1 MAKQVARFIFT
12 SFSIM
17 RFILIVCF
25 FLALCQA
32 TSAQTVIG
40 KYAGEFLALGV
51 GGRQLGMGG
60 AAVALTNDVTSGYW
74 NPAGLAAINYPQ
86 LTFMHA
92 ENFGGIVGYDYAA
105 VAIPFQADKSFGI
118 SIVRLGV
125 ADVPDTRAV
134 WDNSRNDF
142 TEDAKHLG
150 VDMLISRFNA
160 ADYAVMF
167 SYAAA
172 STKNFSYGINAKV
185 IYRNIGTFA
194 SAKGIG
200 FDVGIIYQTSQGIL
214 LGASIQDVTTTLVS
228 WTTGRNELIAPTAKL
243 GGGYFFDV
251 FNGRIVLGADTD
263 LRFEGRKSTADFNIG
278 NMSFNFRGGAE
289 YSYKDAV
296 ALRVGMDDIGR
307 LTLGAGVKVSKLNI
321 DYAFAK
327 FDGADQIGNAHRV
340 SLQIELDQEDY
351 RRAGYS
357 PPASSEEPLKER
369 TPAEN

>member
-1 MAKQVARFIFT
+1 
-12 SFSIM
+12 M

-25 FLALCQA
+25 SLVLCQA
-32 TSAQTVIG
+32 TAAQTVIG

-60 AAVALTNDVTSGYW
+60 AAVALASDVTSGYW

-105 VAIPFQADKSFGI
+105 VAIPFQSNKSFGV
-118 SIVRLGV
+118 SVVRLGV

-142 TEDAKHLG
+142 TDDAKRLG

-167 SYAAA
+167 SYAAS
-172 STKNFSYGINAKV
+172 STKNFSYGMNAKV

-200 FDVGIIYQTSQGIL
+200 FDVGMIYRASNGIL
-214 LGASIQDVTTTLVS
+214 LGASAQDVTTTLVS
-228 WTTGRNELIAPTAKL
+228 WSTGRNELIAPTAKL
-243 GGGYFFDV
+243 GAGYMLDALD
-251 FNGRIVLGADTD
+251 GRFTFGADAD
-263 LRFEGRKSTADFNIG
+263 VRFEGRKSTAHFNVG

-289 YSYKDAV
+289 YAYKDAV
-296 ALRVGMDDIGR
+296 ALRAGMDDIGR
-307 LTLGAGVKVSKLNI
+307 ITLGAGVKLSKLNI

-327 FDGADQIGNAHRV
+327 FDGADQIGNSHRI
-340 SLQIELDQEDY
+340 SLQIELDQEEY
-351 RRAGYS
+351 RRTGYTPPS
-357 PPASSEEPLKER
+357 PSINPTTEEKPAS
-369 TPAEN
+369 EN

>member
-1 MAKQVARFIFT
+1 
-12 SFSIM
+12 M
-17 RFILIVCF
+17 RFILIGCIT
-25 FLALCQA
+25 LALCQA

-74 NPAGLAAINYPQ
+74 NPAGLAAVNYPQ

-105 VAIPFQADKSFGI
+105 VAIPFQTNKSFGI
-118 SIVRLGV
+118 SVIRLGV

-142 TEDAKHLG
+142 TDDAKRLG

-167 SYAAA
+167 SYAAT

-185 IYRNIGTFA
+185 IYRNIGSFA

-200 FDVGIIYQTSQGIL
+200 FDVGLMYQTSQGIL
-214 LGASIQDVTTTLVS
+214 LGASVQDVTTTLVS
-228 WTTGRNELIAPTAKL
+228 WSTGRNELIAPTAKL
-243 GGGYFFDV
+243 GAGYIIDALY
-251 FNGRIVLGADTD
+251 GRFTIGADTD
-263 LRFEGRKSTADFNIG
+263 VRFEGRRSAAQFNIA
-278 NMSFNFRGGAE
+278 NMSFDLRGGAE
-289 YSYKDAV
+289 YSYKEVV
-296 ALRVGMDDIGR
+296 ALRAGIDDIGR
-307 LTLGAGVKVSKLNI
+307 ITLGAGIKFSKLNI

-327 FDGADQIGNAHRV
+327 FDGADQIGNSHRV

-351 RRAGYS
+351 RRTGYT
-357 PPASSEEPLKER
+357 PPVSTDERVKEKPSSESD
-369 TPAEN
+369 ND

>member
-1 MAKQVARFIFT
+1 
-12 SFSIM
+12 M

-25 FLALCQA
+25 SLVLCQ
-32 TSAQTVIG
+32 TIKAQTVIG

-74 NPAGLAAINYPQ
+74 NPAGLTAVNYPQ

-105 VAIPFQADKSFGI
+105 VAIPFQTNKSFGV
-118 SIVRLGV
+118 SIIRLGV

-142 TEDAKHLG
+142 TDDAKRLG

-185 IYRNIGTFA
+185 IYRNIGSFA

-200 FDVGIIYQTSQGIL
+200 FDVGLMYQTSQGIL
-214 LGASIQDVTTTLVS
+214 LGASVQDVTTTLVS
-228 WTTGRNELIAPTAKL
+228 WSTGRNELIAPTAKL
-243 GGGYFFDV
+243 GAGYVLDALY
-251 FNGRIVLGADTD
+251 GRFTFGADTD
-263 LRFEGRKSTADFNIG
+263 VRFEGRKSTANFNVG

-289 YSYKDAV
+289 YSYKEVV
-296 ALRVGMDDIGR
+296 ALRLGMDDIGR
-307 LTLGAGVKVSKLNI
+307 ITLGAGVKLSKLNI

-327 FDGADQIGNAHRV
+327 FDGADQIGNSHRI
-340 SLQIELDQEDY
+340 SLQIELDQEEY
-351 RRAGYS
+351 RRTGYTPPKPPIHS
-357 PPASSEEPLKER
+357 PSEERPAS
-369 TPAEN
+369 EN

>member
-1 MAKQVARFIFT
+1 
-12 SFSIM
+12 M

-25 FLALCQA
+25 SLVLCQA
-32 TSAQTVIG
+32 TAAQTVIG

-60 AAVALTNDVTSGYW
+60 AAAALTNDVTSGYW
-74 NPAGLAAINYPQ
+74 NPAGLAQINYPQ

-105 VAIPFQADKSFGI
+105 VAIPFQTNKSFGV

-142 TEDAKHLG
+142 TDGAKRLG

-185 IYRNIGTFA
+185 IYRNIGSFA

-200 FDVGIIYQTSQGIL
+200 FDVGLMYQTSQGIL
-214 LGASIQDVTTTLVS
+214 LGASVQDVTTTLVS
-228 WTTGRNELIAPTAKL
+228 WSTGRNELIAPTAKL
-243 GGGYFFDV
+243 GAGYLLDV
-251 FNGRIVLGADTD
+251 FNGRITLGLDTD
-263 LRFEGRKSTADFNIG
+263 VRFEGRKSTANFHFG
-278 NMSFNFRGGAE
+278 NMSFNVRGGAE
-289 YSYKDAV
+289 YAYKDAV
-296 ALRVGMDDIGR
+296 ALRIGMDDIGR
-307 LTLGAGVKVSKLNI
+307 MTLGAGVKLSKLNI

-327 FDGADQIGNAHRV
+327 FDGADQIGNSHRI
-340 SLQIELDQEDY
+340 SLQIELEQEEY
-351 RRAGYS
+351 RRTGYI
-357 PPASSEEPLKER
+357 PPVPSVETDKGLKENAL
-369 TPAEN
+369 PEH